1 MMATLLFHCQNIRG
15 IKYLYTIIK
24 GGELIVKIESVVNPV
39 CPKCGSH
46 NVRVV
51 QTSQERDIKSVPMG
65 RLRLTLRIPVR
76 RVGCN
81 DCGACCRET
90 LPFLPRKHVGYTR
103 SLANFVLSL
112 RSQMSIKAV
121 ADWVGLHWETVKQI
135 EKDYLE
141 KKYKRISLKDVEYIG
156 IDEVYLG
163 KTIGYLTVVRDLVSG
178 DVLYIGKGR
187 GLEALNGFNARIR
200 RQSSHIKAIC
210 MDMSGPYG
218 AWAKMMLP
226 HADVVFDHFHVI
238 KLMNEK
244 LNTLR
249 RKTLN
254 QADEEMKKELKSK
267 RALLLKNEE
276 DLDAEALEQLHRI
289 REIFDELGVA
299 SSMKEC
305 LRRIYRMA
313 NSPELARKAFER
325 WCRQALAS
333 GIDALKQMA
342 KTITHRLDGLVAYWK
357 HDHITNASQ
366 EGFNNK
372 IGWLTRQAYGYR
384 DQKFLMLKIFD
395 LPHFSIHKSL

>member
-1 MMATLLFHCQNIRG
+1 MMATLLYHCQNLRG
-15 IKYLYTIIK
+15 VKYLKTIVK
-24 GGELIVKIESVVNPV
+24 GGELIVKIESVLKAV

-46 NVRVV
+46 NVR
-51 QTSQERDIKSVPMG
+51 TIKTNDERDIKALPTG
-65 RLRLTLRIPVR
+65 KFRLTLRVAVR
-76 RVGCN
+76 RVACN
-81 DCGACCRET
+81 DCGAHCRET
-90 LPFLPRKHVGYTR
+90 LHFLPRKHVGYTR
-103 SLANFVLSL
+103 ALARFVLSL
-112 RSQMSIKAV
+112 RRHMSIKAV

-135 EKDYLE
+135 EKDHLE
-141 KKYKRISLKDVEYIG
+141 KKYKRISLKNVEYLG

-163 KTIGYLTVVRDLVSG
+163 KKIGYFTVVRDLVSG

-187 GLEALNGFNARIR
+187 GLESLNDFNPRIR
-200 RQSSHIKAIC
+200 KHVAHIKAIC
-210 MDMSGPYG
+210 MDMSGSYS

-226 HADVVFDHFHVI
+226 RSDVVFDHFHVI

-244 LNTLR
+244 LNVLR

-254 QADEEMKKELKSK
+254 QADEDMKNELKNK
-267 RALLLKNEE
+267 RSLLLKNEE

-313 NSPELARKAFER
+313 NSPELARMAFEK

-333 GIDALKQMA
+333 GVDALKRMA
-342 KTITHRLDGLVAYWK
+342 KTITRRLDGLVAYWK
-357 HDHITNASQ
+357 HNQITNASQ

-384 DQKFLMLKIFD
+384 DQKYLMLKIFD
-395 LPHFSIHKSL
+395 LPHISIQKSL